1 MAKEPEEEQQQAYY
15 IPWNY
20 DEAGGVL
27 GGKVTT
33 RNAIELA
40 VLCGPLAFLEY
51 HLLRF
56 SWQTNL
62 TIAMITLIPLAAFC
76 LIGFGKESISQRVFA
91 LYRFHKRQRKLS
103 YMYFT
108 EYQGVANK
116 KFSIDSFLDDVS
128 SVGLKKAIENI
139 SKAKGNVESTENDE
153 VEEDTPSPKKKF
165 FSKAHESVSDGLGS
179 EEYTDTSKPI
189 KRAQAAPKARSER
202 PSTQSNKWMNSAMKE
217 MLLKKL
223 ELGDDDDE
231 FGY

>member
-1 MAKEPEEEQQQAYY
+1 MSREPEEQQQAYY

-20 DEAGGVL
+20 DDAGGVL
-27 GGKVTT
+27 GGKITT

-40 VLCGPLAFLEY
+40 VICGPLAFLEY

-56 SWQTNL
+56 SWQVNL

-76 LIGFGKESISQRVFA
+76 LIGFGRESISQRVFA

-108 EYQGVANK
+108 EYKGVGNR
-116 KFSIDSFLDDVS
+116 KFSIDNFLDDVAT
-128 SVGLKKAIENI
+128 VGLKKAIENA
-139 SKAKGNVESTENDE
+139 SNAKNAAADTTEDDG
-153 VEEDTPSPKKKF
+153 EEITAKKKNP
-165 FSKAHESVSDGLGS
+165 FSKAHRGASGEFM
-179 EEYTDTSKPI
+179 EEEHTDTTKQI
-189 KRAQAAPKARSER
+189 KRAHAAPRGHAER

-223 ELGDDDDE
+223 ELGDDDDD
-231 FGY
+231 YMY